1 MKMFDLQFFFFP
13 QIVKA
18 LSTYVIILC
27 QFSLSQDAKVEMF
40 RKTLEDVIGKMN
52 DLTIPVGRPLIE
64 ANIEI

>member
-1 MKMFDLQFFFFP
+1 MKIISMFCL

-18 LSTYVIILC
+18 LSTYVIILV

-52 DLTIPVGRPLIE
+52 NLTLPLGRQLLE
-64 ANIEI
+64 ATVET